1 MVKIPVPSILRGGWV
16 APMAPGRHLI
26 VLCILTAAPRAL
38 VAFSPAACP
47 ALAASQ
53 SAWNR
58 VGPKFPAT
66 RRLVPAVGVRVGTRG
81 SSRLFGKKTEEFVKY
96 SDEFLKHSEEFAKHP
111 GEFKKRS
118 VKFAKRSV
126 QFAKQS
132 AEFVKNA
139 TAISV
144 NSEDELDALLASGL
158 GLEQLRV
165 EGAVAGGK
173 TDKDHQV
180 LKILQDR
187 RASGSKPQERADGHK
202 VALVIEGGG
211 MRGCVS
217 AGMLAS
223 LMDLGFGDG
232 IDGVFGSSAGE
243 PQTQNPEHSTLN
255 HTGGNPGA
263 NLESISYRCYHGEVA
278 FEWVLT
284 KDTIYLPQVCLQ
296 GGPAP

>member
-1 MVKIPVPSILRGGWV
+1 M
-16 APMAPGRHLI
+16 
-26 VLCILTAAPRAL
+26 
-38 VAFSPAACP
+38 
-47 ALAASQ
+47 
-53 SAWNR
+53 
-58 VGPKFPAT
+58 
-66 RRLVPAVGVRVGTRG
+66 GVRGGTRG
-81 SSRLFGKKTEEFVKY
+81 SSRLFGKKSDEFVKN
-96 SDEFLKHSEEFAKHP
+96 SEEFLKHSDEFAKQSKEFAKHT
-111 GEFKKRS
+111 
-118 VKFAKRSV
+118 VKFAKLSV
-126 QFAKQS
+126 EFAKQS
-132 AEFVKNA
+132 VEIVKNA
-139 TAISV
+139 TEISV
-144 NSEDELDALLASGL
+144 KSEEELDARLASGL

-165 EGAVAGGK
+165 EGAVTGGN

-255 HTGGNPGA
+255 QPGGNPGA
-263 NLESISYRCYHGEVA
+263 DLKSISYRCYLQEVA

-284 KDTIYLPQVCLQ
+284 KDTIYLPLGCVQ
-296 GGPAP
+296 GGPAPKP

>member
-1 MVKIPVPSILRGGWV
+1 
-16 APMAPGRHLI
+16 MAPGRHLI
-26 VLCILTAAPRAL
+26 VLFILAAASRAL
-38 VAFSPAACP
+38 VAFSPAASARP
-47 ALAASQ
+47 TLAPSQ

-58 VGPKFPAT
+58 VGPQFPAT
-66 RRLVPAVGVRVGTRG
+66 RHLASARPTLAPSQSAWNRVGPQFPATRYLGSAVGVRGGTRG
-81 SSRLFGKKTEEFVKY
+81 SSRLFGKKSDEFVKN
-96 SDEFLKHSEEFAKHP
+96 SEEFLKHSDEFAKQSKEFAKHT
-111 GEFKKRS
+111 
-118 VKFAKRSV
+118 VKFAKLSV
-126 QFAKQS
+126 EFAKQS
-132 AEFVKNA
+132 VEIVKNA
-139 TAISV
+139 TEISV
-144 NSEDELDALLASGL
+144 KSEEELDARLASGL

-165 EGAVAGGK
+165 EGAVTGGN

-243 PQTQNPEHSTLN
+243 P
-255 HTGGNPGA
+255 
-263 NLESISYRCYHGEVA
+263 
-278 FEWVLT
+278 
-284 KDTIYLPQVCLQ
+284 
-296 GGPAP
+296 